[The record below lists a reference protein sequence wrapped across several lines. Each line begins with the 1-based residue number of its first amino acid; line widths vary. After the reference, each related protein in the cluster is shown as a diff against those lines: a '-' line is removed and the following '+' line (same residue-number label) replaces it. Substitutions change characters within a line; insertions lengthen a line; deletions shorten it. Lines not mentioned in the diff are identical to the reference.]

1 MPQHDMIIANAN
13 FPTLR
18 ADVNDA
24 LAALVANSSGATA
37 PATTYAHQWWAN
49 TTAGILKRRNT
60 ANSGWIDVMSL
71 TTGLIIDTDVQ
82 AYDANT
88 VKKNVANTFT
98 AAQRGAY
105 SPLTDGATIT
115 PDFAL
120 ANQYRVQ
127 LGGNRTL
134 ANPSNLV
141 AGQSGAIDIYQDS
154 TGSRTLAYQWG
165 WQFAGG
171 TAPTL
176 TTTARAKDK
185 LAYSVDVY
193 AQATVTIT
201 IATPGV
207 VTWNAHGLM
216 AGQQVQLSTTG
227 ALPTGLAA
235 ATTYFVIPVDA
246 NSFRLSATQSGAA
259 INTTGSQS
267 GVHTMTAISI
277 TGSLDTAAAT
287 GGITLGT
294 PVASTS
300 GTSIDFTS
308 IPAGTKRITVM
319 FYGVSTNGAS
329 PVQIQLGDS
338 GGIETTGY
346 LGATSRSGSISA
358 ANNSAGFLFEDAGS
372 ASIVRHGSLTLCLL
386 SSSGNIWTANGNIG
400 RSDTA
405 NVWSQGGSKPLSATL
420 DRVRIT
426 TAGGTDTFDAGTVNI
441 SYE

>member
-1 MPQHDMIIANAN
+1 MPTPLPPSTDFTAA
-13 FPTLR
+13 
-18 ADVNDA
+18 ADQ
-24 LAALVANSSGATA
+24 AAVKTFMTA
-37 PATTYAHQWWAN
+37 VRTFLSDLL
-49 TTAGILKRRNT
+49 G
-60 ANSGWIDVMSL
+60 
-71 TTGLIIDTDVQ
+71 TTGVVADARTALGLVIGADVQ

-88 VKKNVANTFT
+88 VKKNAANTFS

-193 AQATVTIT
+193 AQATVTIS

-246 NSFRLSATQSGAA
+246 NSFQLSATQNGAA

-277 TGSLDTAAAT
+277 TGSL
-287 GGITLGT
+287 
-294 PVASTS
+294 
-300 GTSIDFTS
+300 
-308 IPAGTKRITVM
+308 M
-319 FYGVSTNGAS
+319 GA
-329 PVQIQLGDS
+329 V
-338 GGIETTGY
+338 
-346 LGATSRSGSISA
+346 
-358 ANNSAGFLFEDAGS
+358 
-372 ASIVRHGSLTLCLL
+372 
-386 SSSGNIWTANGNIG
+386 
-400 RSDTA
+400 
-405 NVWSQGGSKPLSATL
+405 K
-420 DRVRIT
+420 
-426 TAGGTDTFDAGTVNI
+426 
-441 SYE
+441 

>member
-1 MPQHDMIIANAN
+1 MKVAQGA
-13 FPTLR
+13 LR
-18 ADVNDA
+18 DFLAD
-24 LAALVANSSGATA
+24 LLG
-37 PATTYAHQWWAN
+37 
-49 TTAGILKRRNT
+49 
-60 ANSGWIDVMSL
+60 
-71 TTGLIIDTDVQ
+71 TTGVVADARTALGLVIGTNVQ

-105 SPLTDGATIT
+105 VPLTDGATIT

-193 AQATVTIT
+193 AQATVTIS

-246 NSFRLSATQSGAA
+246 NSFQLSATQNGAA

-277 TGSLDTAAAT
+277 TGSLMAA
-287 GGITLGT
+287 
-294 PVASTS
+294 V
-300 GTSIDFTS
+300 
-308 IPAGTKRITVM
+308 K
-319 FYGVSTNGAS
+319 
-329 PVQIQLGDS
+329 
-338 GGIETTGY
+338 
-346 LGATSRSGSISA
+346 
-358 ANNSAGFLFEDAGS
+358 
-372 ASIVRHGSLTLCLL
+372 
-386 SSSGNIWTANGNIG
+386 
-400 RSDTA
+400 
-405 NVWSQGGSKPLSATL
+405 
-420 DRVRIT
+420 
-426 TAGGTDTFDAGTVNI
+426 
-441 SYE
+441 